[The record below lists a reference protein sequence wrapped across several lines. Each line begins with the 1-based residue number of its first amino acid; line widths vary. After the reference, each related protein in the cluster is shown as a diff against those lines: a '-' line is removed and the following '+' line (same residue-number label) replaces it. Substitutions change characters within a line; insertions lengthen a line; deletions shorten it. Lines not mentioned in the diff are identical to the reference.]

1 MIIQTIYFGHCDDF
15 EVILHGYLTDLGCE
29 VPGRLTSNLIATP
42 QLEVKL
48 YTVGN
53 TISFNCVPG
62 YTLTGAAQITC
73 QAGGGWSGA
82 VPTCQRKFF

>member
-1 MIIQTIYFGHCDDF
+1 MILSCKKREYIS
-15 EVILHGYLTDLGCE
+15 DLGCE
-29 VPGRLTSNLIATP
+29 VPGRLSQNLIATP

-48 YTVGN
+48 YTVGD

-82 VPTCQRKFF
+82 VPTCQRKFLSFFFIDQVYK